1 LINSMSVLLNPKS
14 IAVVGAS
21 PTRNRA
27 KSLLQNLGNA
37 DYKGEVFA
45 INPQYTDV
53 LGYRCFPAIESL
65 PSHVDCVVTLVGA
78 DAAIDSLERAF
89 AMGTRAAVVPSAGF
103 GEGGH
108 GAHRGERLRRL
119 SAGGMAVCGPN
130 CFGVLNVKSGV
141 TLYSGT
147 VSFPLRPGPV
157 AIVSQSGGLGHNAFS
172 PLINHRQLG
181 FRYVISCGNA
191 SNTTVED
198 YVSHL
203 VDDPE
208 INIIAGIIET
218 LTKPQLLFEA
228 AQRARERRKTLVFFQ
243 PGRSKVGQA
252 VVRSH
257 TGALV
262 RDCEVL
268 AAFLRR
274 CGIVQIDNYDT
285 FVEAIELLAWTPRDD
300 KLAQELFVL
309 TGSGGTAAVAADALE
324 AANVQITQ
332 LAAQTVERIGA
343 ALPDFGS
350 VNNPLDGTGAIYD
363 DAKLLPE
370 LMAAILANPGNAAIA
385 CAVSPATSTEQMLRI
400 AGTFADAAKTS
411 GRTVVAFQPN
421 PLGAALKPELVARLH
436 DGRVPLLL
444 GVSEAMR
451 AIKSLF
457 IRQEFWSRPA
467 PTLWL
472 SAGMQNC
479 SQDRLETNFMS
490 LREALTKAG
499 VSVIPTCRATS
510 EDEAIAA
517 ARDLGMPVA
526 IKAEAPGLLHR
537 SDIGAV
543 RVGCATAD
551 DVARSYRAVVAN
563 ATKAGFTDAYALVQP
578 MARGITEAYAG
589 IIQDPTFGP
598 AVVFGLGGIFI
609 EVFKDT
615 VSEMAPLTQ
624 MTARRMIADI
634 KGAAILQGTRGQQQ
648 ADLEALA
655 AFLVALGD
663 FAIAKAGQFSALDI
677 NPIIVG
683 AQGSGVSAVDIMV
696 EV

>member
-1 LINSMSVLLNPKS
+1 
-14 IAVVGAS
+14 
-21 PTRNRA
+21 
-27 KSLLQNLGNA
+27 
-37 DYKGEVFA
+37 
-45 INPQYTDV
+45 
-53 LGYRCFPAIESL
+53 
-65 PSHVDCVVTLVGA
+65 
-78 DAAIDSLERAF
+78 
-89 AMGTRAAVVPSAGF
+89 
-103 GEGGH
+103 
-108 GAHRGERLRRL
+108 
-119 SAGGMAVCGPN
+119 
-130 CFGVLNVKSGV
+130 
-141 TLYSGT
+141 
-147 VSFPLRPGPV
+147 
-157 AIVSQSGGLGHNAFS
+157 
-172 PLINHRQLG
+172 
-181 FRYVISCGNA
+181 
-191 SNTTVED
+191 
-198 YVSHL
+198 
-203 VDDPE
+203 
-208 INIIAGIIET
+208 
-218 LTKPQLLFEA
+218 
-228 AQRARERRKTLVFFQ
+228 
-243 PGRSKVGQA
+243 
-252 VVRSH
+252 
-257 TGALV
+257 
-262 RDCEVL
+262 
-268 AAFLRR
+268 
-274 CGIVQIDNYDT
+274 
-285 FVEAIELLAWTPRDD
+285 
-300 KLAQELFVL
+300 
-309 TGSGGTAAVAADALE
+309 
-324 AANVQITQ
+324 
-332 LAAQTVERIGA
+332 
-343 ALPDFGS
+343 
-350 VNNPLDGTGAIYD
+350 
-363 DAKLLPE
+363 
-370 LMAAILANPGNAAIA
+370 
-385 CAVSPATSTEQMLRI
+385 
-400 AGTFADAAKTS
+400 
-411 GRTVVAFQPN
+411 
-421 PLGAALKPELVARLH
+421 
-436 DGRVPLLL
+436 
-444 GVSEAMR
+444 
-451 AIKSLF
+451 
-457 IRQEFWSRPA
+457 
-467 PTLWL
+467 
-472 SAGMQNC
+472 
-479 SQDRLETNFMS
+479 MS